1 MVLTK
6 QMILFHLQI
15 SVLITGTRF

>member
-6 QMILFHLQI
+6 QMILFYLQI